1 MNKNTNFKQNKAYK
15 MVVVLVVGLFVAVSI
30 ALTSFAEQKIEEVNT
45 KVSVNDS
52 GTGSYIYFQQ
62 DGTEYMRLTSGKFG
76 IGTSTPERILDIV
89 NSTGDCLRLSRDA
102 TYYADLKISSSG
114 YLKLNPSHNRVGIEV
129 NQPLYTLDVN
139 GGIRT
144 NGIFLAKEGVGTGSG
159 SPYTVPSDA
168 FIVLGETGCTRID
181 LPDTSS
187 ADTDG
192 RILVIKRVGTSN
204 INVYGY
210 EYSAGNYD
218 TIDGVNGAKPL
229 NGAYD
234 SIMLQEVNNQWY
246 ILSYYT

>member
-1 MNKNTNFKQNKAYK
+1 MKKNKNFKQTKAYK
-15 MVVVLVVGLFVAVSI
+15 MAVVLVVGLFVAIVLSLPVLATDYDTVSDGFVGI
-30 ALTSFAEQKIEEVNT
+30 DGGGRIFFDDETTDEIEITDAIV
-45 KVSVNDS
+45 
-52 GTGSYIYFQQ
+52 
-62 DGTEYMRLTSGKFG
+62 G
-76 IGTSTPERILDIV
+76 IGTTTPDRILEIV
-89 NSTGDCLRLSRDA
+89 ESSGDCLRLSRDA

-114 YLKLNPSHNRVGIEV
+114 YLKLNPEGDRVGIDV
-129 NQPLYTLDVN
+129 NAPLYTLDVN

-144 NGIFLAKEGVGTGSG
+144 NGIFIAKEGVLTGSS

-192 RILVIKRVGTSN
+192 RILVIKRVGSSN
-204 INVYGY
+204 INVFGY
-210 EYSAGNYD
+210 EYSSGNYD
-218 TIDGVNGAKPL
+218 PIDGVNGAHPI

-234 SIMLQEVNNQWY
+234 SIMLQEVNNEWY